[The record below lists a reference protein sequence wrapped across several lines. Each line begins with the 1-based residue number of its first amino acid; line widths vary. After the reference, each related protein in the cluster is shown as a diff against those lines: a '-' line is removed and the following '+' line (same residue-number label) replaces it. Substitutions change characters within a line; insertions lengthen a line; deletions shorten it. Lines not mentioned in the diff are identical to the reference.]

1 MKKNRE
7 FKLLILLCVA
17 IAIGGCS
24 AINGSKRTTDRINN
38 SENATNQVSEL
49 LKPISD
55 YIQVHIEGKKQA
67 VFYEPETKKI
77 IIQAELTN
85 TEITDLYAKFDENNI
100 NIVPIDSE
108 FNGIMP
114 NEKDNPFS
122 P

>member
-17 IAIGGCS
+17 IAIGGCG
-24 AINGSKRTTDRINN
+24 AINGPKRTTDRINN

-67 VFYEPETKKI
+67 VFYEPETKK
-77 IIQAELTN
+77 N
-85 TEITDLYAKFDENNI
+85 YY
-100 NIVPIDSE
+100 S
-108 FNGIMP
+108 G
-114 NEKDNPFS
+114 
-122 P
+122 